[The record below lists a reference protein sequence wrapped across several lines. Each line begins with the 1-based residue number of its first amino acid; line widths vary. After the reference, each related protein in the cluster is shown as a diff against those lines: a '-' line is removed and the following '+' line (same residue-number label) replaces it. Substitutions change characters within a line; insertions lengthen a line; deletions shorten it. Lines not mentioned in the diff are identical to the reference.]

1 MQNCPDTWGR
11 GRRQTDMTGKELLFA
26 ALRRETTPRPA
37 WLPFVGVHGG
47 SLVRA
52 HAPQYLKSADLMV
65 KGLQRARDLYRP
77 DGLPVIFDLQME
89 AEVLGCE
96 LRWADEVPPSVAS
109 HPLISSTLADLPEFN
124 TEKGRFP
131 VAAEVLTR
139 LKKDMGQEVALYGL
153 LTGPFTLTAH
163 LRGHELFLDMI
174 MQPEKVHEIMK
185 FCAEAACQ
193 TADFYLDHGADV
205 IAAVDPMT
213 SQISPQHFEEFV
225 APYLD
230 RLFDHV
236 RGRGAFSSL
245 FVCGDA
251 TRNLEAMCRT
261 RCDNLQIDE
270 NISLP
275 ALKRLAQTHDK
286 SFGGNIRLTTVLLL
300 GTDTDSKLDAI
311 RCMDEGG
318 DTAFVLAPG
327 CDLPYG
333 TPEKNL
339 VAVSDMVHDTYQR
352 DVARTLTASTMDDF
366 RDIVLP
372 DYSNRDSVTLD
383 VVTLDSAAC
392 PPCLYMVQAVEG
404 AMAKANVP
412 IVLREHKIR
421 HRDGIGHM
429 VRLHV
434 KHIPT
439 ICIDGI
445 PAYESVIPDVDSL
458 VREIE
463 KRYREKHRR

>member
-1 MQNCPDTWGR
+1 
-11 GRRQTDMTGKELLFA
+11 MTGKETLLA

-47 SLVRA
+47 SLVQA
-52 HAPQYLKSADLMV
+52 KAPDYLKRADLIIS
-65 KGLQRARDLYRP
+65 GLRRAFELYHP
-77 DGLPVIFDLQME
+77 DGLPIIFDLQME

-96 LRWADEVPPSVAS
+96 LRWAEEVPPSVAS
-109 HPLISSTLADLPEFN
+109 HPLLAKSLADLPAFS
-124 TEKGRFP
+124 TDMGRFP
-131 VAAEVLTR
+131 VAAAVLDE
-139 LKKDMGQEVALYGL
+139 LKPDIGNDVALYGL

-174 MQPEKVHEIMK
+174 MNPDMVHETMN
-185 FCAEAACQ
+185 FCAEVALK

-225 APYLD
+225 APYVN

-236 RGRGAFSSL
+236 RERGAFSSL

-251 TRNLEAMCRT
+251 TRNLDAMCRT
-261 RCDNLQIDE
+261 HCDNLQIDE

-275 ALKRLAQTHDK
+275 ELKRLAGAHNK

-300 GTDTDSKLDAI
+300 GSQTDSKLDTI
-311 RCMDEGG
+311 RCIDQGG
-318 DTAFVLAPG
+318 DTGFILAPG

-333 TPEKNL
+333 TPRRNL
-339 VAVSDMVHDTYQR
+339 AAVSDMVHDKYQR
-352 DVARTLTASTMDDF
+352 DVARTLTASETDDF
-366 RDIVLP
+366 KDIVLP
-372 DYSNRDSVTLD
+372 DYSALEPVTLD

-392 PPCLYMVQAVEG
+392 PPCLYMVQAVEC

-412 IVLREHKIR
+412 VHLREHKIR
-421 HRDGIGHM
+421 HRDGIGYM
-429 VRLHV
+429 VRLGV

-445 PAYESVIPDVDSL
+445 PKYESVIPDADSL
-458 VREIE
+458 VRDIE
-463 KRYREKHRR
+463 TQYREKHRR